1 MTRQPGQTDREP
13 SRQPAAPSDPAR
25 AAIDHA
31 LRILTARDRSRATLL
46 RKLAEKDHDPA
57 HASAAADHLQ
67 RLGLLDDRRYAENL
81 VRSQLARKPAGRTF
95 LLARLRKDGIDQ
107 KLAES
112 VIAEALAPRDLTA
125 EAADLARRKAR
136 TMQTLAPEV
145 RKRRLFAMLARRGF
159 DPDTARDALDQALN
173 HTDDPTIDPDL

>member
-1 MTRQPGQTDREP
+1 MTRPPSQSRVQPP
-13 SRQPAAPSDPAR
+13 STDPAR

-46 RKLAEKDHDPA
+46 RKLAEKDHSPA
-57 HASAAADHLQ
+57 HANAAADHLA

-81 VRSQLARKPAGRTF
+81 VRAQLARKPAGRSF

-107 KLAES
+107 KLAET
-112 VIAEALAPRDLTA
+112 VIAEALAPRDLAA

-136 TMQTLAPEV
+136 TMQTLAPEI
-145 RKRRLFAMLARRGF
+145 RQRRLFAMLARRGF
-159 DPDTARDALDQALN
+159 DPDTARAALELAL
-173 HTDDPTIDPDL
+173 TDPPDEST